1 MDNNLIKYGSSSIVL
16 GPNHYMTY
24 KPIKPFKLL
33 KITKIDHNN
42 DEFKTLTKIKTI
54 ENYSKYFSIPD
65 EAKYLLQPTHRFY
78 TYIKTLIPKEESY
91 FMNGTLHCCYMD
103 YAGNK
108 ELLETIN
115 DIENKHDFSIWNSYK
130 TILKFTKH
138 VLDGLDFL
146 HDKKICHLDIK
157 PENIIVNTYKK
168 TYKIIDFGF
177 SSIEPFDDF
186 IKHTRGTPGY
196 FPKYFKTE
204 KETPWLPKVEAND
217 MIYDNHILF
226 HFDRQLVYKIDS
238 YCLGRVLY
246 MLKYIYNDNRIYI
259 CFNTEKKNKK
269 KLNEII
275 NSLIENDANKRLTI
289 TQCLNEFFKK

>member
-1 MDNNLIKYGSSSIVL
+1 MDNNLVKTGSCSIVL

-33 KITKIDHNN
+33 KITKVDHTN
-42 DEFKTLTKIKTI
+42 DEFKTLTPIRTI
-54 ENYSKYFSIPD
+54 ENYSRYYSIPD
-65 EAKYLLQPTHRFY
+65 EVNYLLQPGNRFY
-78 TYIKTLIPKEESY
+78 TYIKTLVPIDESY

-115 DIENKHDFSIWNSYK
+115 DIESKYDFSIWNSYK
-130 TILKFTKH
+130 TILKFSKH
-138 VLDGLDFL
+138 ILDGLSFL
-146 HDKKICHLDIK
+146 HKKKICHLDIK

-177 SSIEPFDDF
+177 SSEEPFDDF
-186 IKHTRGTPGY
+186 VKHTRGTPGY
-196 FPKYFKTE
+196 FPKYFETE
-204 KETPWLPKVEAND
+204 KPTPWLPKVDAND
-217 MIYDNHILF
+217 MIYDNNILF
-226 HFDRQLVYKIDS
+226 HIDRRLVYKIDS

-246 MLKYIYNDNRIYI
+246 MLRYIYNDNRIYM

-275 NSLIENDANKRLTI
+275 DSLVENDANKRMTI
-289 TQCLNEFFKK
+289 NQCLEEYF

>member
-1 MDNNLIKYGSSSIVL
+1 ML

-33 KITKIDHNN
+33 KITKVDNNN
-42 DEFKTLTKIKTI
+42 DEFKTLTTIRTI

-65 EAKYLLQPTHRFY
+65 EAKYLLQPGNRFY
-78 TYIKTLIPKEESY
+78 TYIKTLIPKEETN

-115 DIENKHDFSIWNSYK
+115 DIENNYDFSVWNSYK

-146 HDKKICHLDIK
+146 HKKKICHLDIK

-168 TYKIIDFGF
+168 TYK
-177 SSIEPFDDF
+177 SINN
-186 IKHTRGTPGY
+186 
-196 FPKYFKTE
+196 
-204 KETPWLPKVEAND
+204 WLC
-217 MIYDNHILF
+217 
-226 HFDRQLVYKIDS
+226 S
-238 YCLGRVLY
+238 
-246 MLKYIYNDNRIYI
+246 
-259 CFNTEKKNKK
+259 
-269 KLNEII
+269 
-275 NSLIENDANKRLTI
+275 
-289 TQCLNEFFKK
+289 